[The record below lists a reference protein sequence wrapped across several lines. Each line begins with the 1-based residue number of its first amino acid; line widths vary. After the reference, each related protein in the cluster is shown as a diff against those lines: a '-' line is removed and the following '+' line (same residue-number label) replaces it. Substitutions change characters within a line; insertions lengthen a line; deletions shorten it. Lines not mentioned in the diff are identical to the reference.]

1 MNSSATVKELATALA
16 IVQGQ
21 LTFAKKDSKNPF
33 FKSNYADLESVWD
46 ACRSLLSENGL
57 AIMQFPGDYVDGN
70 MTLTTVMTHSSG
82 EWVAQNMSLPVSK
95 PDAQGAGS
103 AITYMRRYALAAIVG
118 VVQADDDGNS
128 ASIKATVVADK
139 ATVVADKATSITS
152 QQIASI
158 NALIEQSGS
167 DEGKLL
173 AYFKKPSVTLLDRNQ
188 GIQAIAMLEKKLG
201 VENVSQ

>member
-1 MNSSATVKELATALA
+1 MNSSDSIKELATALA

-46 ACRSLLSENGL
+46 ACRSLLSDNGL

-70 MTLTTVMTHSSG
+70 MTLTTIMTHSSG

-128 ASIKATVVADK
+128 ASEK
-139 ATVVADKATSITS
+139 ATVVADKATSITP
-152 QQIASI
+152 QQISSI
-158 NALIEQSGS
+158 NSLIEQTNS
-167 DEGKLL
+167 DMDKLCE
-173 AYFKKPSVTLLDRNQ
+173 YFKKPNLILFDRHQATN
-188 GIQAIAMLEKKLG
+188 AIAMLQKKLG
-201 VENVSQ
+201 VADVS

>member
-1 MNSSATVKELATALA
+1 MNSSDSIKELATALA

-46 ACRSLLSENGL
+46 ACRSLLSDNGL
-57 AIMQFPGDYVDGN
+57 AVMQFPGEYNDGN
-70 MTLTTVMTHSSG
+70 MALNTIITHKSG
-82 EWVAQNMSLPVSK
+82 EWMSQEMSLPVSK

-103 AITYMRRYALAAIVG
+103 ALTYMRRYALAAVIG

-128 ASIKATVVADK
+128 ASEKATIVAEK
-139 ATVVADKATSITS
+139 TPSITA
-152 QQIASI
+152 QQITSI
-158 NALIEQSGS
+158 NALIEQTES
-167 DEGKLL
+167 DEAKLL

-188 GIQAIAMLEKKLG
+188 AIQAISMLEKKLG
-201 VENVSQ
+201 ESNVSK

>member
-1 MNSSATVKELATALA
+1 MNSSASVKELATALA

-46 ACRSLLSENGL
+46 ACRDLLSANGL

-128 ASIKATVVADK
+128 ASEKSEKSVAATA
-139 ATVVADKATSITS
+139 

-158 NALIEQSGS
+158 NALIEQTQS

-173 AYFKKPSVTLLDRNQ
+173 AYFKKPSVSLLDRNQ
-188 GIQAIAMLEKKLG
+188 AIQAIAMLEKKLG
-201 VENVSQ
+201 ETNVG

>member
-1 MNSSATVKELATALA
+1 MKSSESIKELATALA

-46 ACRSLLSENGL
+46 ACRELLSTNGL
-57 AIMQFPGDYVDGN
+57 AIMQFPGEYLDGN
-70 MTLTTVMTHSSG
+70 MSLNTIITHKSG
-82 EWVAQNMSLPVSK
+82 EWMSQEMSVPVSK

-103 AITYMRRYALAAIVG
+103 ALTYMRRYALAAVVG

-128 ASIKATVVADK
+128 ASN
-139 ATVVADKATSITS
+139 KATSVAESATS

-158 NALIEQSGS
+158 NALIEQAEA
-167 DEGKLL
+167 DEAKLL
-173 AYFKKPSVTLLDRNQ
+173 AYFKKPSITLLSRTEA
-188 GIQAIAMLEKKLG
+188 IQAISMLEKKLG
-201 VENVSQ
+201 AENVSK